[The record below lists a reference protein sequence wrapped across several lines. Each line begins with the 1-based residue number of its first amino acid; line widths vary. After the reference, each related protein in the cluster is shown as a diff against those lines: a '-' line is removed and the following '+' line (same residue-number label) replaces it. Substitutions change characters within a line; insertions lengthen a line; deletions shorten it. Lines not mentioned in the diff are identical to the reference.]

1 MITDSTNLRREAQ
14 SFTLFLVNRLPTDE
28 VADKYHLAHQK
39 NPVYS
44 HGDPFDLWMVRM
56 ARTSPRLTWLLD
68 TYARCF
74 RPRGLLRHKLI
85 LTYAILETTA
95 PFFELLERNP
105 QRSPPAALLA
115 LTGILA
121 LSLVGLLGGL
131 ALALPVRMFFL
142 ILPLRTLGMLLI
154 TAEFGTN

>member
-1 MITDSTNLRREAQ
+1 MRTDSVDLRREARC
-14 SFTLFLVNRLPTDE
+14 FTLYLASRAPTE
-28 VADKYHLAHQK
+28 EIVEKYQQAHQK

-44 HGDPFDLWMVRM
+44 HGDRFDLWMVRT
-56 ARTSPRLTWLLD
+56 ARASPRLTWLLD
-68 TYARCF
+68 TYARLL

-121 LSLVGLLGGL
+121 IALVGLLGGL
-131 ALALPVRMFFL
+131 ALALPVRMIFL
-142 ILPLRTLGMLLI
+142 VLPRRGS
-154 TAEFGTN
+154 